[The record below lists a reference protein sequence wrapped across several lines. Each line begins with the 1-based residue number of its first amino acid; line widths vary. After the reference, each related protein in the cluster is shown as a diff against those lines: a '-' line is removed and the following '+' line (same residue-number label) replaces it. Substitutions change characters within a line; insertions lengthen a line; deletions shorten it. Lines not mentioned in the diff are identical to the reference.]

1 MGLFDNE
8 AERQRKQSLR
18 ELEDKRLAF
27 AQRLQEMG
35 LRSDKSLYGQ
45 VEGGFH
51 GVALSGEEILY
62 ITGPGPG
69 SAEDYTVA
77 RHPSAVVRSEEIF
90 IKSEGLG
97 GVLGFGKKGGLGFR
111 LVLTFPDG
119 TQGDVEIVAGQN
131 CVLARE
137 KGADP
142 VFSVKRRR
150 GLSNVVWDFRPI
162 EAKTAQALRLKW
174 LELLGG

>member
-1 MGLFDNE
+1 MIEFD
-8 AERQRKQSLR
+8 A
-18 ELEDKRLAF
+18 
-27 AQRLQEMG
+27 
-35 LRSDKSLYGQ
+35 
-45 VEGGFH
+45 
-51 GVALSGEEILY
+51 VA
-62 ITGPGPG
+62 
-69 SAEDYTVA
+69 
-77 RHPSAVVRSEEIF
+77 
-90 IKSEGLG
+90 K
-97 GVLGFGKKGGLGFR
+97 
-111 LVLTFPDG
+111 TFPDG

-137 KGADP
+137 KGVDP